1 MRLEN
6 VFADATG
13 RPRSSST
20 FQMRF
25 GLAIGFALLLAAEI
39 PASAQIYPGG
49 YPGGGYPGG
58 GYPGGR
64 YPGAGYPGGGYPGA
78 GGGVGF
84 PGGRRGR
91 NQQQTE
97 NLTGMMRN
105 LSSNNLEL
113 GTDDKRVISVSVN
126 NKTKYYVTSG
136 NTGRQSDFSP
146 GDHVSIDAL
155 KDQNNYYYAVRVT
168 LMEKGS
174 PEDRAAASK
183 PIEAG
188 SPSSEASSQESNS
201 GGSVAG
207 DDDRPRLHRSPSSSS
222 GDASG
227 GPPAGNPSANS
238 GASSTASA
246 STQRPAPPD
255 PDDSGP
261 PVLRRGKP
269 TGESSGT
276 PSSGTRSAASGS
288 TGAQSSS
295 NSASARPT
303 VTADEVNGVVRPP
316 APPQI
321 ARNSDGAIARTSLP
335 QETSGDPVIQRARE
349 AAFQFT
355 ETLPNYVVKQY
366 TTRYQTDAASKD
378 HTSWQALDT
387 ISADVVSEKGVE
399 TYKNLQVNGKP
410 TKESPE
416 KTGSWST
423 GEFSSMLQDI
433 LHSATNADFFNKR
446 SSTVANRAAWH
457 YDYTV
462 EQPNSHWTV
471 QASSETYKPAY
482 KGSIWIDKETFR
494 VLRIEMQARNL
505 PTSFPLD
512 TVESAV
518 DYDYVLIGQGK
529 FLLPVHSESLSC
541 VRGSSDC
548 SRNTIDFRNYRK
560 FEADTSITFEP
571 EKTSK

>member
-1 MRLEN
+1 
-6 VFADATG
+6 
-13 RPRSSST
+13 
-20 FQMRF
+20 MRF
-25 GLAIGFALLLAAEI
+25 GLAIGFALLLAADI
-39 PASAQIYPGG
+39 PASAQIYPGGNPGGYPGRYPGGG

-58 GYPGGR
+58 GYP
-64 YPGAGYPGGGYPGA
+64 GGYPGA

-97 NLTGMMRN
+97 SLTGMMRN

-113 GTDDKRVISVSVN
+113 GRDDKRVISVSVN
-126 NKTKYYVTSG
+126 NKTKYYLTSG
-136 NTGRQSDFSP
+136 NTGHQADFSP

-188 SPSSEASSQESNS
+188 SSSSEASSQESSS

-207 DDDRPRLHRSPSSSS
+207 DDDRPRLHRSPSNGSSDASS
-222 GDASG
+222 GRS
-227 GPPAGNPSANS
+227 AGDQPVNS
-238 GASSTASA
+238 GSTSTATA

-269 TGESSGT
+269 TGESSASSSGT
-276 PSSGTRSAASGS
+276 PSAASTS
-288 TGAQSSS
+288 AGAQSS
-295 NSASARPT
+295 NVASARPT

-321 ARNSDGAIARTSLP
+321 ARNSDGTIARTSLP

-433 LHSATNADFFNKR
+433 LHPATNADFFNKR

-457 YDYTV
+457 YDYSV

-471 QASSETYKPAY
+471 QASAETYKPAY

-494 VLRIEMQARNL
+494 VLRIEMQARNV
-505 PTSFPLD
+505 PKSFPLD
-512 TVESAV
+512 TVESVV

-571 EKTSK
+571 EKTGK

>member
-1 MRLEN
+1 
-6 VFADATG
+6 
-13 RPRSSST
+13 
-20 FQMRF
+20 MRF
-25 GLAIGFALLLAAEI
+25 GLAIGFALLLAADI
-39 PASAQIYPGG
+39 PASAQIYPGGNPGGYPGRYPGGG

-58 GYPGGR
+58 GYP
-64 YPGAGYPGGGYPGA
+64 GGYPGA

-126 NKTKYYVTSG
+126 NKTKYYLNSG

-188 SPSSEASSQESNS
+188 SSSSEASSQDSSS

-207 DDDRPRLHRSPSSSS
+207 DDDRPRLHRSPSKSS
-222 GDASG
+222 GDASSA
-227 GPPAGNPSANS
+227 PAAGNPSANS
-238 GASSTASA
+238 GSGSTATA
-246 STQRPAPPD
+246 SGQRPAPPD

-269 TGESSGT
+269 TGESSG
-276 PSSGTRSAASGS
+276 A
-288 TGAQSSS
+288 SSS
-295 NSASARPT
+295 SKPASTRPT

-321 ARNSDGAIARTSLP
+321 ARNSDGTIARTSLP

-378 HTSWQALDT
+378 HTSWQALDS

-433 LHSATNADFFNKR
+433 LHPATNADFFNKR

-482 KGSIWIDKETFR
+482 KGSIWIDKESFR
-494 VLRIEMQARNL
+494 VLRIEMQAREV
-505 PTSFPLD
+505 PKTFPLD

-518 DYDYVLIGQGK
+518 DYDYVLIGQSK

-541 VRGSSDC
+541 IRGSSDC

-571 EKTSK
+571 EKTDK

>member
-1 MRLEN
+1 
-6 VFADATG
+6 
-13 RPRSSST
+13 
-20 FQMRF
+20 MRF
-25 GLAIGFALLLAAEI
+25 GLAIGFALLLAADI
-39 PASAQIYPGG
+39 PASAQIYPGGNPGGYPGRYPGGG

-58 GYPGGR
+58 GYP
-64 YPGAGYPGGGYPGA
+64 GGYPGA

-126 NKTKYYVTSG
+126 NKTKYYLNSG

-188 SPSSEASSQESNS
+188 SSSSEASSQDSSS

-207 DDDRPRLHRSPSSSS
+207 DDDRPRLHRSPSKSS
-222 GDASG
+222 GDASSA
-227 GPPAGNPSANS
+227 PAAGNPSANS
-238 GASSTASA
+238 GSGSTATASS
-246 STQRPAPPD
+246 QRPAPPD

-269 TGESSGT
+269 TGESSG
-276 PSSGTRSAASGS
+276 A
-288 TGAQSSS
+288 SSS
-295 NSASARPT
+295 SKPASARPT

-321 ARNSDGAIARTSLP
+321 ARNSDGTIARTSLP

-378 HTSWQALDT
+378 HTSWQALDS

-433 LHSATNADFFNKR
+433 LHPATNADFFNKR

-482 KGSIWIDKETFR
+482 KGSIWIDKESFR
-494 VLRIEMQARNL
+494 VLRIEMQAREV
-505 PTSFPLD
+505 PKTFPLD

-518 DYDYVLIGQGK
+518 DYDYVLIGQSK

-541 VRGSSDC
+541 IRGSSDC

-571 EKTSK
+571 EKTDK